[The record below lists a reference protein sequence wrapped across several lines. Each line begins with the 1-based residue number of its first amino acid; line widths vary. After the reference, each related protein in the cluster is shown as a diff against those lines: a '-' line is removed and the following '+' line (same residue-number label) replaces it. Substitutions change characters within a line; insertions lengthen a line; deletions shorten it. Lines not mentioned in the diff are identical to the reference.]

1 MDKVDS
7 MGKQMGNKTERW
19 KFKERTKRNAGSQE
33 HCCRNE
39 NALMG
44 LLVDW
49 RWLLRKEALSL
60 RIFQQKPL

>member
-19 KFKERTKRNAGSQE
+19 KFKERTKKKRWKSGTLAE
-33 HCCRNE
+33 MRMP
-39 NALMG
+39 LMG

-49 RWLLRKEALSL
+49 RWLRKEALSL